1 MNRTMIVQTR
11 SWQRAARDRNMTDH
25 EKVGQPVSNFNPSP
39 TLRQFK
45 LGVKIGAGIWR
56 RAARDRFMTIHEY
69 HYNAMNIIMHVHIM
83 MCIPDYEFDYRGRFA
98 ISCTL
103 IIILYR
109 QNN

>member
-56 RAARDRFMTIHEY
+56 
-69 HYNAMNIIMHVHIM
+69 AM
-83 MCIPDYEFDYRGRFA
+83 
-98 ISCTL
+98 
-103 IIILYR
+103 
-109 QNN
+109 